1 MQEVIVVYFGELW
14 LKGKNRPNFI
24 KMLKDNVLDS
34 ISGLKYSRFVPL
46 RDRFLIYIDGSSD
59 TGSILEKLG
68 YVFGISR
75 FIKGVITDNSIDSV
89 LKAAFKLCSNEI
101 GPFKISAHR
110 TDKSLEF
117 TSKDIV
123 SAFIN
128 QDSIEVSRDSD
139 KILFIN
145 PTNIGTFEYLNKEVF
160 KGLGGLPVG
169 MSGKA
174 VILLSGGIDSPVAS
188 YYAMKRGLVP
198 IYLHVHAF
206 NDNGKAENSKMG
218 LILETLSKYYS
229 RFRVYYVPAYIFQL
243 SILDV
248 KHSFEIILFKRMLY
262 QMAKKIAKKE
272 GAKVIVTGESLSQ
285 VSSQTVSNLI
295 STSHDVNDL
304 LVMRPLIGLDKQDII
319 SKAKEIGT
327 YDQSI
332 IKYKDVCSMHSRDAV
347 TTTRLSYID
356 ELSNSVGM
364 DDISDRSLLK
374 ADVLD
379 YPIVKLKRSD
389 RLP

>member
-1 MQEVIVVYFGELW
+1 MVYFGELW

-24 KMLKDNVLDS
+24 KMLKNNILDS
-34 ISGLKYSRFVPL
+34 ISGLNYKEFVPI
-46 RDRFLIYIDGSSD
+46 RDRFLIYIDSSSD
-59 TGSILEKLG
+59 TDRILEKLG
-68 YVFGISR
+68 YVFGISK
-75 FIKGVITDNSIDSV
+75 FIKGVITENSIDSI
-89 LKAAFKLCSNEI
+89 LEAAKHLCNKEA

-110 TDKSLEF
+110 TDKSLKF
-117 TSKDIV
+117 TSDDIV
-123 SAFIN
+123 SAFIR
-128 QDSIEVSRDSD
+128 QDKIEVSKDSD
-139 KILFIN
+139 KTLFIN
-145 PTNIGTFEYLNKEVF
+145 PTNIGTFEYLYKDIF

-188 YYAMKRGLVP
+188 YYAMKRGLAP

-206 NDNGKAENSKMG
+206 DDNSKAENSKMK
-218 LILETLSKYYS
+218 LILEDLSKYYNK
-229 RFRVYYVPAYIFQL
+229 FKVYYVPAYIFQL

-262 QMAKKIAKKE
+262 QIAQKVAKKE

-295 STSHDVNDL
+295 STSHGVKDL
-304 LVMRPLIGLDKQDII
+304 LVMRPLIGFDKQDII

-327 YDQSI
+327 YDRSI
-332 IKYKDVCSMHSRDAV
+332 MKYKDVCSMHSRDAV
-347 TTTRLSYID
+347 TTTRLKEIED
-356 ELSNSVGM
+356 LSDSVGI

-379 YPIVKLKRSD
+379 YHY
-389 RLP
+389 